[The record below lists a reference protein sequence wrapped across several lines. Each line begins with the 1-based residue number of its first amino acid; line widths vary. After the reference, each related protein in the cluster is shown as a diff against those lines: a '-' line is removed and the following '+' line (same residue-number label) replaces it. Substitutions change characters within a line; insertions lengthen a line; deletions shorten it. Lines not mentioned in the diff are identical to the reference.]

1 MIFGKI
7 SKNMMVKVKAW
18 EPTSLLVNWE
28 TTSFAGGLTEFDL
41 CGSKDKPPLC
51 ELLSASKR
59 RLVHEKIFN
68 FKSYSVGLQVPHS
81 LDSQVSPQG
90 IVWQIASCSSSN

>member
-1 MIFGKI
+1 
-7 SKNMMVKVKAW
+7 MVKVKAW

-28 TTSFAGGLTEFDL
+28 TPSFAGGLTEFDL

-59 RLVHEKIFN
+59 RLVHEAIFK
-68 FKSYSVGLQVPHS
+68 FMSYSLGLQVS
-81 LDSQVSPQG
+81 LKRNRPFPLATSRITPRMG
-90 IVWQIASCSSSN
+90 IRLKITT